1 MAGAAGPV
9 ESVGVDAGD
18 ARAVDPA
25 AGGGAAAGVA
35 RGAEHRAPASAVI
48 AASAS
53 AARETAGC
61 GYERARERARDRL
74 RVRIYATVFGMTSS
88 RAWFLVHPEGIAVRR
103 AGDRIELPN
112 DDDAAALGLTA
123 ARAHDV
129 GVLDDGTPGLAAP
142 IGNVP
147 MDTTL
152 KVAKLWELYPLL
164 GDARFM
170 MAGRASQ
177 IVEWAETHR
186 FCGRCATPTQ
196 QIPTERCMRCPR
208 CGLLGYPRISPAV
221 IVLVRRG
228 DEALLARGARFPGV
242 FYSTLAGFVEI
253 GESLE
258 ETIAR
263 EVREEVGIEIK
274 TTRYFGSQAWPF
286 PHSLMV
292 GYFAEWAGG
301 ELRPDGNEIL
311 DAKWF
316 RAGELPTI
324 PPGVSIARRLIDA
337 WLADVAQSS

>member
-1 MAGAAGPV
+1 VAGAAGAV
-9 ESVGVDAGD
+9 EAAGVDAGD
-18 ARAVDPA
+18 ARSVA
-25 AGGGAAAGVA
+25 AGESAAAGVA
-35 RGAEHRAPASAVI
+35 RGAEHRAPASAAI

-53 AARETAGC
+53 AARETAGR
-61 GYERARERARDRL
+61 GHDPRRERV

-88 RAWFLVHPEGIAVRR
+88 RAWFLVHPEGLAVRR
-103 AGDRIELPN
+103 DGDRVELPN

-129 GVLDDGTPGLAAP
+129 GVLDDGTPGLAAA

-152 KVAKLWELYPLL
+152 KIAKLWELYPSL
-164 GDARFM
+164 GDTRFM

-177 IVEWAETHR
+177 IVDWAETHR

-274 TTRYFGSQAWPF
+274 TTRYFGSQPWPF

-301 ELRPDGNEIL
+301 EIRPDGDEIL

-316 RAGELPTI
+316 RAGELPVI

-337 WLADVAQSS
+337 WIADVAQSS